1 MLTNLTFGFVGGGNL
16 ATALIGG
23 LIARGVP
30 RASIRVADPYALARE
45 RLAQDQGVR
54 AVPEPDAELA
64 GCDVIIL
71 AVKPQQ
77 FREAAAQLWPQL
89 QTAGGRALVISVAA
103 GIRLQDMQRW
113 LGGHARVVR
122 SMPNTPA
129 LAGKGMTGMTAPAA
143 LSAEDRA
150 VASAVA
156 EAVGQCLWFDGD
168 AQMDA
173 VTALSGSGPAYV
185 FYLIEAMEKAA
196 VELGLTPA
204 QGRQLAT
211 ETFRGAAALAA
222 QSSEPVATLR
232 ERVTSKGGTTHAALT
247 VLEQHKV
254 GDVFVQAVK
263 AAAARGAEMG
273 EAFGKEA

>member
-1 MLTNLTFGFVGGGNL
+1 MLTNLTFGFIGGGNL

-30 RASIRVADPYALARE
+30 RASIRVADPYAPARE
-45 RLAQDQGVR
+45 RLAQQQGVK
-54 AVPEPDAELA
+54 AVAEPDAELA
-64 GCDVIIL
+64 GCDVIVM

-77 FREAAAQLWPQL
+77 FREACAQLLPQL
-89 QTAGGRALVISVAA
+89 TTAGGRALVISVAA

-129 LAGKGMTGMTAPAA
+129 LTGKGMTGLTAPAG

-150 VASAVA
+150 VATAVA

-173 VTALSGSGPAYV
+173 VTAVSGSGPAYV
-185 FYLIEAMEKAA
+185 FYVLEAMEKAA
-196 VELGLTPA
+196 VELGLTAA
-204 QGRQLAT
+204 QGRQLAV

-222 QSSEPVATLR
+222 QSSEPVGTLR

-247 VLEQHKV
+247 VLEQAGV
-254 GDVFVQAVK
+254 GDAFVRALH

-273 EAFGKEA
+273 EEFGKEG